1 MLLVGKTEQ
10 NIETKKKSKLKS
22 FLKIVITVILT
33 AVILLTTY
41 FWLCFTNNSFISKY
55 RTLYV
60 ETAMSTL
67 SHQWLATKLLPYD
80 VVKPVIDST
89 HQQFE
94 ENLVD
99 SSSIAPPKFESSFDI
114 ILNSKLDSL
123 EYSQDEMNK
132 LKFEKKYT
140 EIDMSTM
147 PEDLDYSEI
156 QISNILDKGI
166 KTIYGDRVWAIDTVN
181 NLIIIEV
188 TGDNYVGKLAIVKDS
203 SQVYLATSSKSGVGQ
218 TVTDICKTTNSILG
232 INASGFAD
240 FEGKGNGGTPI
251 GIQIS
256 KGEQKKTVTASK
268 IYQTAGFD
276 FDNNFRV
283 GKEVVL
289 DEMRD
294 AMQFYPIIVLNGDKV
309 ANGSYGLGIQPR
321 TAIGQ
326 TMTKDTLMLVIDG
339 RQIGYSV
346 GTTMTE
352 CAEIMIRYGAWNAMN
367 LDGGSSSSMTY
378 NGEMITRTS
387 SPAKQGRYVPSAW
400 VVEKQSTD

>member
-1 MLLVGKTEQ
+1 MGKTEQ
-10 NIETKKKSKLKS
+10 SIQTKKNGKIKSLIKV
-22 FLKIVITVILT
+22 IITVILT
-33 AVILLTTY
+33 TVVLLSTY
-41 FWLCFTNNSFISKY
+41 FWLCFTNNSFVSKY

-67 SHQWLATKLLPYD
+67 SHRWLATKLLPYD
-80 VVKPVIDST
+80 VVKPVIDNT

-94 ENLVD
+94 DNLVD
-99 SSSIAPPKFESSFDI
+99 SSSIAPPEFDSSFDI
-114 ILNSKLDSL
+114 LLNSKLDSL

-132 LKFEKKYT
+132 LKFEKKYS

-147 PEDLDYSEI
+147 PDDIDYSEI

-181 NLIIIEV
+181 NLIIVEV
-188 TGDNYVGKLAIVKDS
+188 AGDKYVGKLAIIKDT

-218 TVTDICKTTNSILG
+218 TVTDICDTTDSILG

-240 FEGKGNGGTPI
+240 FEGRGNGGTPI

-256 KGEQKKTVTASK
+256 KGKKLKTVAASR

-276 FDNNFRV
+276 FENNFRV
-283 GKEVVL
+283 GKEVIL

-339 RQIGYSV
+339 RQIGYSI
-346 GTTMTE
+346 GATMVE

-387 SPAKQGRYVPSAW
+387 SPAKRGRYVPSAW
-400 VVEKQSTD
+400 VVRNQSKN